1 MTLRTAGGR
10 ARALT
15 AIGLAALLLAGCG
28 AADRSSDSSDSRAA
42 APAEKAP
49 AGGASGG
56 AAPDREAAP
65 GQAGAGAPDLRV
77 DQRAIIYTGTMRV
90 QVDDVEGAARRAV
103 DAVTAAGGFVGGD
116 QRRSVDA
123 SAQAQLELRVPAAK
137 FTSLVEELA
146 TYGRQQRREIRTQD
160 VTEET
165 VDLDARITTQ
175 RARVESARKLLA
187 RASSVSE
194 LVTLESEVA
203 RREADLASLEA
214 KKRRLA
220 DLTALST
227 ITVTFVGR
235 DASTADDEEED
246 RTGFMVGLRGGWTVF
261 LASMGVLLTVL
272 GALLPWLLVFGVPV
286 VVLVVVLRR
295 RRRRP
300 TPPAGPVGGGRPT
313 PPAGPVGGGRPT
325 PPAGPVGGGRPTP
338 PVGPVGGGHPQAPSG
353 PPPVPATRSAP

>member
-1 MTLRTAGGR
+1 MTLRTATGG
-10 ARALT
+10 ARALA

-28 AADRSSDSSDSRAA
+28 AADRSRDSADSGGA

-49 AGGASGG
+49 VQAAPGG
-56 AAPDREAAP
+56 AAPDRAAS
-65 GQAGAGAPDLRV
+65 GQAGTGAPDLRV

-103 DAVTAAGGFVGGD
+103 EAVTAAGGFVGGD
-116 QRRSVDA
+116 QRRSADA
-123 SAQAQLELRVPAAK
+123 SAQAELELRVPAAK
-137 FTSLVEELA
+137 FTALVDELA
-146 TYGRQQRREIRTQD
+146 GFGRQQRREIRTQD

-175 RARVESARKLLA
+175 RARVDSARRLLA
-187 RASSVSE
+187 RAGTVAE
-194 LVTLESEVA
+194 LVTLENELT

-235 DASTADDEEED
+235 DASTADEEEAD

-272 GALLPWLLVFGVPV
+272 GALLPWLLLIGVPV
-286 VVLVVVLRR
+286 TALVVVLRR
-295 RRRRP
+295 RRRRRRQ
-300 TPPAGPVGGGRPT
+300 PPSPVGPVGGGRP
-313 PPAGPVGGGRPT
+313 PAPT
-325 PPAGPVGGGRPTP
+325 
-338 PVGPVGGGHPQAPSG
+338 G

>member
-1 MTLRTAGGR
+1 MTLRTAAGG
-10 ARALT
+10 ARALA

-28 AADRSSDSSDSRAA
+28 AADRNSDSGA

-49 AGGASGG
+49 VQGAPGG
-56 AAPDREAAP
+56 AAPDREAAK
-65 GQAGAGAPDLRV
+65 GQAGTGAPDLRV

-103 DAVTAAGGFVGGD
+103 DAVTATGGFVGGD

-123 SAQAQLELRVPAAK
+123 SAQAELELRVPAAK
-137 FTSLVEELA
+137 FSPLVEELA

-165 VDLDARITTQ
+165 VDLDARIITQ
-175 RARVESARKLLA
+175 RARVDSARRLLA
-187 RASSVSE
+187 RANTVPE
-194 LVTLESEVA
+194 LVSLENEVT

-235 DASTADDEEED
+235 DASTADEEEDD

-272 GALLPWLLVFGVPV
+272 GALLPWLLLIGVPV
-286 VVLVVVLRR
+286 TAAVVLLRR
-295 RRRRP
+295 RRQRRRP
-300 TPPAGPVGGGRPT
+300 A
-313 PPAGPVGGGRPT
+313 
-325 PPAGPVGGGRPTP
+325 P
-338 PVGPVGGGHPQAPSG
+338 PVGPVGGGRPPAPTG

>member
-1 MTLRTAGGR
+1 MARVTGATTTGAGMTLRTATGG
-10 ARALT
+10 ARALA

-28 AADRSSDSSDSRAA
+28 AADRSRDSADSGGA

-49 AGGASGG
+49 VR
-56 AAPDREAAP
+56 AAPDGAAAS

-103 DAVTAAGGFVGGD
+103 EAVTAAGGFVGGD
-116 QRRSVDA
+116 QRRSAAA
-123 SAQAQLELRVPAAK
+123 SAQAELELRVPAAK
-137 FTSLVEELA
+137 FATLVDELA
-146 TYGRQQRREIRTQD
+146 GFGRQQRREIRTQD

-175 RARVESARKLLA
+175 RARVDSARRLLA
-187 RASSVSE
+187 RADTVAE
-194 LVTLESEVA
+194 LVTLENEVT

-235 DASTADDEEED
+235 DASTADEEEAD

-272 GALLPWLLVFGVPV
+272 GALLPWLLLIGVPV
-286 VVLVVVLRR
+286 TALVVVLRR
-295 RRRRP
+295 RRRRRQ
-300 TPPAGPVGGGRPT
+300 PP
-313 PPAGPVGGGRPT
+313 
-325 PPAGPVGGGRPTP
+325 P
-338 PVGPVGGGHPQAPSG
+338 PVGPVGGGRPPAPTG

>member
-1 MTLRTAGGR
+1 MTLRTAAGG
-10 ARALT
+10 ARAL
-15 AIGLAALLLAGCG
+15 AAVGLAALLLAGCG
-28 AADRSSDSSDSRAA
+28 AADRSSDSGGA

-49 AGGASGG
+49 AREAPGG
-56 AAPDREAAP
+56 AAPDRDAAA
-65 GQAGAGAPDLRV
+65 GQAGTGAPDLRV

-103 DAVTAAGGFVGGD
+103 EAVTATGGFVGGD

-123 SAQAQLELRVPAAK
+123 SAQAELELRVPAAK
-137 FTSLVEELA
+137 FTALVDELA

-175 RARVESARKLLA
+175 RARVDSARRLLA
-187 RASSVSE
+187 RADTVAE
-194 LVTLESEVA
+194 LVSLENEVT

-235 DASTADDEEED
+235 DASTADEEED

-272 GALLPWLLVFGVPV
+272 GALLPWLLVIGVPV
-286 VVLVVVLRR
+286 TALVVLLRR
-295 RRRRP
+295 RRQRRRP
-300 TPPAGPVGGGRPT
+300 A
-313 PPAGPVGGGRPT
+313 
-325 PPAGPVGGGRPTP
+325 P
-338 PVGPVGGGHPQAPSG
+338 PVGPVGGGHPPAPTG

>member
-1 MTLRTAGGR
+1 MTLRTATGG
-10 ARALT
+10 ARALA

-28 AADRSSDSSDSRAA
+28 AADRSRDSADSGGA

-49 AGGASGG
+49 VQAAPGG
-56 AAPDREAAP
+56 AAPDRAAS
-65 GQAGAGAPDLRV
+65 GQAGTGAPDLRV

-103 DAVTAAGGFVGGD
+103 EAVTAAGGFVGGD
-116 QRRSVDA
+116 QRRSADA
-123 SAQAQLELRVPAAK
+123 SAQAELELRVPAAK
-137 FTSLVEELA
+137 FTALVDELA
-146 TYGRQQRREIRTQD
+146 GFGRQQRREIRTQD

-175 RARVESARKLLA
+175 RARVDSARRLLA
-187 RASSVSE
+187 RADTVAE
-194 LVTLESEVA
+194 LVTLENELT

-235 DASTADDEEED
+235 DASTADEEEEAD

-272 GALLPWLLVFGVPV
+272 GALLPWLLLIGVPV
-286 VVLVVVLRR
+286 TALVVVLRR
-295 RRRRP
+295 RRRRRRQ
-300 TPPAGPVGGGRPT
+300 PP
-313 PPAGPVGGGRPT
+313 
-325 PPAGPVGGGRPTP
+325 P
-338 PVGPVGGGHPQAPSG
+338 PVGPVGGGRPPAPTG